1 MKRMANKT
9 EIHKMLIADREA
21 IIRKDEQETPILKI
35 AQEYGVSFTTI
46 YSLLR
51 KWGRKRDFK
60 RKYFKLPRD
69 LKTGSEK
76 KLITFE
82 KTLSPELLAKRKE
95 NTRINN
101 KYIKYYKV
109 VETVHDKFLVQD
121 FIEEVGGG

>member
-1 MKRMANKT
+1 
-9 EIHKMLIADREA
+9 MLMDNREA
-21 IIRKDEQETPILKI
+21 IIRKDKQDIPILKI

-101 KYIKYYKV
+101 QYIKYYKV
-109 VETVHDKFLVQD
+109 VETVHDKFLVQ
-121 FIEEVGGG
+121 EVLRKSEVGK

>member
-1 MKRMANKT
+1 MVDKT
-9 EIHKMLIADREA
+9 KVHKMLMDSREA
-21 IIRKDEQETPILKI
+21 IIRKDKQETPIIKI

-60 RKYFKLPRD
+60 RKYFKLPKD
-69 LKTGSEK
+69 QKTEKEK
-76 KLITFE
+76 KLIEFK

-95 NTRINN
+95 NTKINN

-121 FIEEVGGG
+121 FIEKVGGN